1 MGQSINLKSERNLS
15 LHEPGWEKKS
25 IFYSKI
31 DDNIS
36 LLQDEIAWFFNLRGQ
51 GDSLNEG

>member
-1 MGQSINLKSERNLS
+1 MNFIHLS
-15 LHEPGWEKKS
+15 LHETGWEKNI
-25 IFYSKI
+25 IFHSKI
-31 DDNIS
+31 DNKIS